1 MLPFHHG
8 KAVSKQEGIGDGNQQ
23 LLILA
28 PSQASGEEPRVDGWE
43 RTIGNAGDAQLLGPI
58 ASLFLG
64 LQPLI
69 LPCVTCR

>member
-1 MLPFHHG
+1 MVG
-8 KAVSKQEGIGDGNQQ
+8 K
-23 LLILA
+23 
-28 PSQASGEEPRVDGWE
+28 

-69 LPCVTCR
+69 LPCMTCRQVINNGWRNHPVVRQSKRLLCRA